1 MKSDN
6 PAISPRVRNYR
17 LAGSYNFRDIG
28 GYATA
33 DGQHVQWGQVFRSD
47 AVHRLTDSDLNQLRP
62 LGVRT
67 ILDLRSNREITA
79 SGSGLI
85 HGEPGLDVIHI
96 PFGRIGEEA
105 DPTWQTMTLGE
116 LYEGIVVEARGAIA
130 QVMTTLAEREALPA
144 VVHCAAGK
152 DRTGVSI
159 ALLLR
164 LLGVD
169 DATITEDYVLTE
181 SNFSCFLDRLSPEEL
196 EHLSIIP
203 DELMRVDAT
212 VLAATFA
219 IVDTQY
225 GSTGAYLRD
234 AGVAPDAIATLR
246 RRLLG

>member
-1 MKSDN
+1 MPDN
-6 PAISPRVRNYR
+6 PAISPSTRNYQ

-28 GYATA
+28 GYETG
-33 DGQHVQWGQVFRSD
+33 DGRHVRWGQVFRSD
-47 AVHRLTDSDLNQLRP
+47 AIHRLTDADLDQLRP
-62 LGVRT
+62 LHVRT
-67 ILDLRSNREITA
+67 ILDLRSKREITA
-79 SGSGLI
+79 GGSGLI
-85 HGEPGLDVIHI
+85 HGEPELNIVHI

-105 DPTWQTMTLGE
+105 DPTWQELTLGE
-116 LYEGIVVEARGAIA
+116 LYRGIVVEAKGAIA
-130 QVMTTLAEREALPA
+130 RVMTTLAESDSLPA

-169 DATITEDYVLTE
+169 DATITQDYVLTE
-181 SNFSCFLDRLSPEEL
+181 SNFSTFLERLSPEEL

-225 GSTGAYLRD
+225 GSTEAYLLD
-234 AGVAPDAIATLR
+234 AGVSPESITRLR
-246 RRLLG
+246 RRLLD

>member
-1 MKSDN
+1 MSEN
-6 PAISPRVRNYR
+6 PVITPRTRNYR

-28 GYATA
+28 GYETA
-33 DGQHVQWGQVFRSD
+33 AGRHVRWGQVFRSD
-47 AVHRLTDSDLNQLRP
+47 AIHRLTDADLDQLRP
-62 LGVRT
+62 LNVRT

-85 HGEPGLDVIHI
+85 HDEPGLHVVHI
-96 PFGRIGEEA
+96 PFGRIGEEV
-105 DPTWQTMTLGE
+105 DPTWQTMTLAE
-116 LYEGIVVEARGAIA
+116 LYQGIVVEAKWAIG
-130 QVMTTLAEREALPA
+130 QVMTTLAERESRPA

-169 DATITEDYVLTE
+169 DAAITEDYVMTE
-181 SNFSCFLDRLSPEEL
+181 SNFSTFLDRLSPEEL

-225 GSTGAYLRD
+225 GSTEAYLLD
-234 AGVAPDAIATLR
+234 AGVSPESIAALR
-246 RRLLG
+246 RSLLD